1 MNLKPF
7 IAVVT
12 DIKRFDSVYEKKK
25 QSNEICKD
33 KYCKDC
39 IIEFVQSYCICL
51 AYVPNNILQ

>member
-12 DIKRFDSVYEKKK
+12 DIKRFDSVYEKK

-33 KYCKDC
+33 KLY
-39 IIEFVQSYCICL
+39 
-51 AYVPNNILQ
+51 N